1 MPFAL
6 SKIAVRDSTSKVCIT
21 LGTCELCHGVRR
33 AALPCMVQCPPIP
46 PYHFVLLCVLEG
58 SMCRHKGIGMNRPK
72 KSKVEVPQFLKVTLL
87 LNAAGPSTSRKRLR
101 KSAGSAHR
109 AWWS

>member
-1 MPFAL
+1 
-6 SKIAVRDSTSKVCIT
+6 
-21 LGTCELCHGVRR
+21 
-33 AALPCMVQCPPIP
+33 MVQCPPIP

-72 KSKVEVPQFLKVTLL
+72 KTKVEVPQFLKVTLL
-87 LNAAGPSTSRKRLR
+87 LNGWALSTSRKRPR

-109 AWWS
+109 A

>member
-6 SKIAVRDSTSKVCIT
+6 SKIAVQDSTSKVCIT

-72 KSKVEVPQFLKVTLL
+72 KTKVEVPQFLKVTLL
-87 LNAAGPSTSRKRLR
+87 LNGWALSTSRKRPR

-109 AWWS
+109 A